1 MMIPE
6 VGMPAKGKDLMN
18 RFLLYAI
25 VASAGVATTVLVD
38 PPVNLQAT
46 SPGTQ
51 QVGHVNVSGKVLA
64 GSLQATDPGS
74 SAQVIKGDA
83 TASGGATYGGLFR
96 VWSSTGTGVRG
107 VALSTLGS
115 ADGGTFQTAA
125 SEGAG
130 VRGFA
135 TSATGVNYGVFGKAV
150 SSTGF
155 AGYFQGNLHS
165 TGTISGDGS
174 GITTLNASMLASGTV
189 SNSRLPVPISLS
201 GNLGSAVVYATNA
214 SSSGIGVFGGSTSA
228 TGSTIGVQGHTLS
241 SAGTGVLG
249 WAHAGAGSTIGGRFV
264 ALSTL
269 GRGVVG
275 HVTSATGTTYGVY
288 GESNSATGRAVFGYA
303 SSTTGANFGG
313 LFHTPSPSGR
323 GVYGTATA
331 TSGSPSGVM
340 GSSSASEGRGVYGL
354 ATNTQGG
361 VCFGVLGEGPYTGVY
376 GRNED
381 STGAAYGVLGKAISS
396 TGYGVFANGN
406 LGASG
411 VKTFRIDHP
420 LDPENRFLLHYG
432 TEGPE
437 PQNIYNGTVVTDARG
452 RAWVELPDYF
462 GEINVNPRYQL
473 TVVDDAD
480 SSEFVQVKVGRKI
493 RDNRFLIVTSSPQVE
508 VSWEVKARRNDLW
521 VRKHGAPAERAKEG
535 PEAGL
540 YQNPD
545 LYGKPKSMGIWK
557 DASKETVA
565 TPSK

>member
-1 MMIPE
+1 
-6 VGMPAKGKDLMN
+6 MN

-25 VASAGVATTVLVD
+25 VASAGVATTVLID
-38 PPVNLQAT
+38 PPVNLQAS

-74 SAQVIKGDA
+74 SAQVVKGDA

-135 TSATGVNYGVFGKAV
+135 TSVTGVNYGVFGKAV

-214 SSSGIGVFGGSTSA
+214 SASGIGVFGGSTSA
-228 TGSTIGVQGHTLS
+228 TGSTIGTQGHVLS

-249 WAHAGAGSTIGGRFV
+249 WAHSGSGTTMGGRFV
-264 ALSTL
+264 SLSTS
-269 GRGVVG
+269 GKGVVG
-275 HVTSATGTTYGVY
+275 HTTATTGTTYGLY
-288 GESNSATGRAVFGYA
+288 GESNSTTGRAVFGFA
-303 SSTTGANFGG
+303 SATTGSNFGG
-313 LFHTPSPSGR
+313 LFHTASPSGR
-323 GVYGTATA
+323 GVYGTASA
-331 TSGSPSGVM
+331 TTGFPIGVM
-340 GSSSASEGRGVYGL
+340 GHSAAKEGRGVYGYVN
-354 ATNTQGG
+354 NTEGG
-361 VCFGVLGEGPYTGVY
+361 LCYGVYGEGPYAGVY
-376 GRNED
+376 GRND
-381 STGAAYGVLGKAISS
+381 SPSGVAYGVLGKASS
-396 TGYGVFANGN
+396 SAGYGVFATGN
-406 LGASG
+406 LGGSG

-420 LDPENRFLLHYG
+420 LDPENKFLLHYSA
-432 TEGPE
+432 EGPE
-437 PQNIYNGTVVTDARG
+437 PQNIYNGTVVTDHRG
-452 RAWVELPDYF
+452 RAWVQLPDYF
-462 GEINVNPRYQL
+462 GEVNTAPRYQL
-473 TVVDDAD
+473 TVLEDED
-480 SSEFVQVKVGRKI
+480 STAFVQVKVGRKI
-493 RDNRFLIVTSSPQVE
+493 RDNRFLVVTSAPNVE
-508 VSWEVKARRNDLW
+508 VSWEVKARRNDRW
-521 VRKHGAPAERAKEG
+521 VRLHGAPVERDKEG
-535 PEAGL
+535 PEAGR
-540 YQNPD
+540 YQNPE
-545 LYGKPKSMGIWK
+545 LYGKPKSMGIWT
-557 DASKETVA
+557 DARGDKVSAPTK
-565 TPSK
+565 